1 MSIVF
6 NSKLKSI
13 LIGGSVIIFFFY
25 FIISLFIRPFAIPTL
40 RLFLLPPQVGLSIP
54 IIIFMFLVSITL
66 FFAGNIYNKL
76 LIERLKE
83 EEKKKVK

>member
-13 LIGGSVIIFFFY
+13 LIGGS
-25 FIISLFIRPFAIPTL
+25 PFAIPTL